1 MAKQKQ
7 EKKIQ
12 DYNLLYDKLRYYVD
26 LALKLSYRRIQ
37 YVGKEFI
44 PKDGAVIFAPNHTN
58 ALMDALVI
66 LALDHSPKVFVA
78 RADIFRNPK
87 VAKIL
92 KFLRILPIM
101 RMRDGLDEVKKN
113 NETIE
118 RAVDVLRD
126 RIPFCIFPEGTHL
139 AKYSSLPLA
148 KGIFR
153 IALSAQELMPDMPLY
168 IVPVGIRYGNFFRF
182 RSTVRVQ
189 IGEAINVGKFVAEN
203 SELTVAE
210 QMTSMRAMLTEHLHR
225 SIFYIPNDEDYD
237 AMYEMCA
244 TVVKDQIRNN
254 KFVVEGKR
262 LRGMDAYFEAN
273 NRTIREIQKL
283 KEQHPEEAA
292 RLMELGHE
300 ASKLRKSQ
308 KISIRSVAV
317 RFSLLSFVLKSLIF
331 VLTLPYT
338 LPTSLLTLPLY
349 GVSVKLFKLLKDYAF
364 RNSARFLVNLIGWPL
379 LMIIYSVIAYI
390 CLPWQWAL
398 PLTLILLPG
407 PIIAHETWRL
417 LRLLAS
423 DVKLLKDKTLRGK
436 YSEMKRIFYSV
447 RK

>member
-1 MAKQKQ
+1 
-7 EKKIQ
+7 
-12 DYNLLYDKLRYYVD
+12 
-26 LALKLSYRRIQ
+26 
-37 YVGKEFI
+37 
-44 PKDGAVIFAPNHTN
+44 
-58 ALMDALVI
+58 
-66 LALDHSPKVFVA
+66 
-78 RADIFRNPK
+78 
-87 VAKIL
+87 
-92 KFLRILPIM
+92 
-101 RMRDGLDEVKKN
+101 
-113 NETIE
+113 
-118 RAVDVLRD
+118 
-126 RIPFCIFPEGTHL
+126 
-139 AKYSSLPLA
+139 
-148 KGIFR
+148 
-153 IALSAQELMPDMPLY
+153 
-168 IVPVGIRYGNFFRF
+168 
-182 RSTVRVQ
+182 
-189 IGEAINVGKFVAEN
+189 
-203 SELTVAE
+203 
-210 QMTSMRAMLTEHLHR
+210 
-225 SIFYIPNDEDYD
+225 
-237 AMYEMCA
+237 
-244 TVVKDQIRNN
+244 
-254 KFVVEGKR
+254 
-262 LRGMDAYFEAN
+262 
-273 NRTIREIQKL
+273 
-283 KEQHPEEAA
+283 
-292 RLMELGHE
+292 MELGHE